1 MTLLTC
7 IIHEPSCWVWF
18 EPGFLA
24 PALDHLGWNSSIVFG
39 HEKYSEGA
47 WKELLGFCRTCLYLR
62 HTIAAHTVFSSTLS
76 ELRALQIGCRFCC
89 LSYPK
94 RGPSAAARAW
104 CHALVGGHAVE
115 AVLNVDWWKE
125 SCFWGFSNGHSFFFF
140 SVAQNFKMKVV
151 KQNERDKQNL
161 VSHNRGGSGKS
172 CQDEMFHLSIPCFMA
187 SCHSWGRIATSYSPR
202 IHSCIIANKSY
213 SMLSW
218 AACVNI

>member
-39 HEKYSEGA
+39 HEKYSEEA
-47 WKELLGFCRTCLYLR
+47 WKELLGFCRTCLYLTQ
-62 HTIAAHTVFSSTLS
+62 TIAAHTVFSSTLS
-76 ELRALQIGCRFCC
+76 ELHALQIGMQALLPF
-89 LSYPK
+89 LSQE
-94 RGPSAAARAW
+94 RSPSSSQGLMPCTGGRAH
-104 CHALVGGHAVE
+104 CGGSVECGLVE
-115 AVLNVDWWKE
+115 RIMLLRIFKW
-125 SCFWGFSNGHSFFFF
+125 SFFFF

-151 KQNERDKQNL
+151 KQNEREKQNL